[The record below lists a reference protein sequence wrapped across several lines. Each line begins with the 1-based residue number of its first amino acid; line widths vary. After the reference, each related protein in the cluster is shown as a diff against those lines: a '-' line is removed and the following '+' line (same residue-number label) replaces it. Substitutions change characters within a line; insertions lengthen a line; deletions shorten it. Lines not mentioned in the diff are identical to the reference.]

1 MDGALGDGKGA
12 AEVILKMVIH
22 VILFGES
29 NILNIQYIVLA

>member
-1 MDGALGDGKGA
+1 MDGALGDGKG

-29 NILNIQYIVLA
+29 NILNIQYIVLE